1 MGDFNREK
9 EALMPDAVQTEEF
22 PLTEAREIVRD
33 LFTPNPRIYW
43 LDFLFHMVLGWS
55 ALYVALVAPAFSGL
69 GIAAFLVSALALY
82 RAVIFT
88 HELAHLKKGSFKLFR
103 LVWNVTCGF
112 PLMVPSFTYHGVHND
127 HHARDIYGTDKDGEY
142 MPFAVQQP
150 WKIVAYM
157 FLIFVL
163 PLIFAARFLVLAP
176 LSWLSAP
183 LRRFVWERA
192 SSLTIDLAYR
202 RPAFSK
208 RDDPTW
214 RLQEIA
220 TSAYAWAA
228 ALLVAAG
235 VLPVKLLVLWYLA
248 TLLVFLLNS
257 LRTLAAHAYRN
268 PGDQLMSVPEQY
280 LDSVDVPGNNFSTP
294 LWAPVGLRY
303 HATHHL
309 FPSMPYHATGKAQR
323 RLTEKLSDNT
333 LYLEAT
339 RSSLWGAL
347 RTLWREASVATASS

>member
-1 MGDFNREK
+1 MS
-9 EALMPDAVQTEEF
+9 ASAPDKQF

-33 LFTPNPRIYW
+33 LFTPNPVIYW
-43 LDFLFHMVLGWS
+43 LDFLFHVTLGW
-55 ALYVALVAPAFSGL
+55 AAVIVALISPAFSALGL
-69 GIAAFLVSALALY
+69 AAYVIAVLALY

-88 HELAHLKKGSFKLFR
+88 HELAHLKKGTFKFFR

-127 HHARDIYGTDKDGEY
+127 HHTRDIYGTYKDGEY
-142 MPFAVQQP
+142 IPWAVQRP
-150 WKIVAYM
+150 HKIITYM

-163 PLIFAARFLVLAP
+163 PIIFVTRFLVLAP
-176 LSWLSAP
+176 LSWLSSS
-183 LRRFVWERA
+183 LGRFIWKHA
-192 SSLTIDLAYR
+192 SSLTIDLFYS
-202 RPAFSK
+202 RPVFSK

-228 ALLVAAG
+228 VALVATG
-235 VLPVKLLVLWYLA
+235 ILPIKLLVLWYLI
-248 TLLVFLLNS
+248 TMLVFLLNS

-268 PGDQLMSVPEQY
+268 PGDQVMSVSEQY
-280 LDSVDVPGNNFSTP
+280 LDSVDVPGNNFLTP

-309 FPSMPYHATGKAQR
+309 FPNMPYHATGKAHR
-323 RLTEKLSDNT
+323 RLAEKLSDNT
-333 LYLEAT
+333 LYLSAT
-339 RSSLWGAL
+339 RKSLWDAL
-347 RTLWREASVATASS
+347 ATLWREARWSTASA